1 MFAGQFVSSKILPIQ
16 QSTSIG
22 EVQSIFLD
30 TEQKLLPL
38 LDADIVVGWISAQ
51 QVLQSIELDAPVGT
65 LALPREPKMEVK
77 IDTHFFELVRIF
89 SESNAKQLLVI
100 DANDAY
106 TGLILADGMGMQWH
120 EQTYLKSPGAILVL
134 EMDWIQYSL
143 AEIARIA
150 ESNEVKI
157 LQVVLQKKSEGSA
170 KLKIALKFDRYEI
183 GGLLAAFERYGYQIT
198 YKFTGDDD
206 TGSFEERYKWLMKI
220 IEA

>member
-1 MFAGQFVSSKILPIQ
+1 MFAGQFVTSKILPIQ

-38 LDADIVVGWISAQ
+38 LAADKIVGWLSAQ
-51 QVLQSIELDAPVGT
+51 QVLQSLDLDAPIST
-65 LALPREPKMEVK
+65 LALPREPKMEVT

-89 SESNAKQLLVI
+89 SESNSKQLLVT
-100 DANDAY
+100 DGNDTY
-106 TGLILADGMGMQWH
+106 VGLILADELGMQWH

-143 AEIARIA
+143 AEIARIV

-157 LQVVLQKKSEGSA
+157 LQVVLQKKSEESA
-170 KLKIALKFDRYEI
+170 QLKIALKLDRYEI
-183 GGLLAAFERYGYQIT
+183 GGLLAAFERYGYQII
-198 YKFTGDDD
+198 YKFTGDNESD
-206 TGSFEERYKWLMKI
+206 SFEDRYKWLMKI